1 MDAKIKNE
9 LAQGREAYQAG
20 EYERARP
27 HLQAVLEVHDD
38 YADVHNMMGVVHY
51 EGGRPGLARES
62 FERALDINPHYTEAA
77 LNLSVIYNELGKYDA
92 AREIYEIARGPADAG
107 GLDRLDAFARGKI
120 ANLHRDLGDA
130 YVSVR
135 LLDHAVREFK
145 KALAVCPTFVDIRTK
160 LANTLRDSGKID
172 AALDEYE
179 GLCEASPDYAP
190 ARIHY
195 GVTLWRAD
203 RILEAREQWQT
214 ALKLDPDNRS
224 CHVYLKMTAKA
235 AEQAAQ
241 SDDPASSESDD
252 G

>member
-1 MDAKIKNE
+1 M
-9 LAQGREAYQAG
+9 
-20 EYERARP
+20 
-27 HLQAVLEVHDD
+27 
-38 YADVHNMMGVVHY
+38 
-51 EGGRPGLARES
+51 
-62 FERALDINPHYTEAA
+62 
-77 LNLSVIYNELGKYDA
+77 
-92 AREIYEIARGPADAG
+92 
-107 GLDRLDAFARGKI
+107 
-120 ANLHRDLGDA
+120 
-130 YVSVR
+130 R

-160 LANTLRDSGKID
+160 LANTLRDSGKIRPG
-172 AALDEYE
+172 ARRVRGA
-179 GLCEASPDYAP
+179 CEASPDYAP

-203 RILEAREQWQT
+203 RIPRRESSGRT

-235 AEQAAQ
+235 AAQAAA